1 VPSPIPHDWTPAPC
15 LDLVNSRW
23 SDHLGSGRSY
33 DRLPEPLFRRA
44 FLKRWG
50 YRVRDPDSAGGI
62 ARLAALRTVLR
73 RVMDGYVSGRP
84 LSAAQRRL
92 LEVEANRARAVLRL
106 RRRGGEEELALE
118 HSGEEWD
125 VVSSEIAASAA
136 RLIAERG
143 AVKECANP
151 NCSWMFVDESK
162 AGTRRWCNV
171 SICGSL
177 VNVRRHRSHAGSS
190 RKPAAAFSKT
200 VK

>member
-1 VPSPIPHDWTPAPC
+1 MAKVPSPIPHDWTPAPC

-50 YRVRDPDSAGGI
+50 YRVRDPDSPGGI

-92 LEVEANRARAVLRL
+92 LEVEANRAQAVLRL
-106 RRRGGEEELALE
+106 RRRGGAEELALE
-118 HSGEEWD
+118 PVQG
-125 VVSSEIAASAA
+125 V
-136 RLIAERG
+136 G
-143 AVKECANP
+143 ATCLYAGAWST
-151 NCSWMFVDESK
+151 C
-162 AGTRRWCNV
+162 AGT
-171 SICGSL
+171 
-177 VNVRRHRSHAGSS
+177 APTPAS
-190 RKPAAAFSKT
+190 RI
-200 VK
+200 